1 MRREKMEEKR
11 KGRNGGHENGWR
23 RGQGTAIAQ
32 DRTLQCHL
40 VSLCHFV
47 VQTPIFGKSGFLVA
61 ARTEWH
67 SSIPS
72 TRYFSVSTFCVAASL
87 LSSLHQIAFIKWKA
101 RNHCLSQKPTLTLQ
115 VRTCHAGLSSVFHQ
129 AEREKGDY
137 VLVMRLIQFI
147 PVLQSTPNS
156 QSSHNCSFRL
166 SQTKRCCWIQVSFL
180 NQIKILCDL
189 HNLFNTDPHHDPS
202 FTSPFFCQQKNVSS
216 LKTDLPRET
225 IRQPASVRV
234 ERECISEL

>member
-1 MRREKMEEKR
+1 M
-11 KGRNGGHENGWR
+11 
-23 RGQGTAIAQ
+23 
-32 DRTLQCHL
+32 LQQA
-40 VSLCHFV
+40 SF
-47 VQTPIFGKSGFLVA
+47 P
-61 ARTEWH
+61 
-67 SSIPS
+67 
-72 TRYFSVSTFCVAASL
+72 VSTKLPLSNERPEITGLSL
-87 LSSLHQIAFIKWKA
+87 DSLYQMKG
-101 RNHCLSQKPTLTLQ
+101 LSQKPTLTLQ

-202 FTSPFFCQQKNVSS
+202 FTSPFFCQQKHVSS